1 MPNSSFNIITYID
14 HLKNSSVNLPS
25 ILPMYSCHI
34 NFELICE
41 IFYFRVNC
49 TYITMFCRD
58 TVVKPMH
65 SIFWPRCQRFA
76 SVWSVVVADNLA
88 LYVSYYF
95 ATIFNAYPYFV
106 SRI

>member
-1 MPNSSFNIITYID
+1 
-14 HLKNSSVNLPS
+14 
-25 ILPMYSCHI
+25 
-34 NFELICE
+34 
-41 IFYFRVNC
+41 
-49 TYITMFCRD
+49 MFCRD